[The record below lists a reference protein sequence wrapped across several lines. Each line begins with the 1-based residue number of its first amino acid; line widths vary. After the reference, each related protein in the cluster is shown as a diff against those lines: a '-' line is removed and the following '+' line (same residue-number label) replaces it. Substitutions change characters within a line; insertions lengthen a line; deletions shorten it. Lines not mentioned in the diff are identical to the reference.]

1 MKKQKMF
8 FRMITAALIRQHSRM
23 LVALLAIAVGA
34 TILSGLVT
42 IYYDVPRQMG
52 AQFRNYGANML
63 LLPSGEGEF
72 NEDTV
77 NNALGVV
84 NKENLVGAAPYRY
97 ESVFINEQPVI
108 AAATN
113 MDGAKA
119 ASPYWLVNGNWPAA
133 ENEVLV
139 GKSLAA
145 VLGVKEGSSINVVYG
160 EESRA
165 AETETDAEKTAEE
178 KDIKENKAEKSNET
192 DVSEEKE
199 GMPFTVSGILETGG
213 SEEDYIFISLSDMAV
228 LTGKGGRLDAA
239 ELSISASQ
247 DELKAY
253 ADKISAQ
260 NSAVSPR
267 LVKRVTQ
274 SETTVLTKLQALVF
288 LVTAV
293 VLLLTMICVATT
305 MMAVV
310 AERRKEIGLRKALG
324 ASDSSI
330 IAEFM
335 GEGLLLGGVGGLLGV
350 IFGFAFAQAVSM
362 NVFNSSINFR
372 PLILPVTVIVSVLVT
387 GLACLLPVRN
397 ATDVDPA
404 LVLKGE

>member
-165 AETETDAEKTAEE
+165 AETEADEEKTAEE